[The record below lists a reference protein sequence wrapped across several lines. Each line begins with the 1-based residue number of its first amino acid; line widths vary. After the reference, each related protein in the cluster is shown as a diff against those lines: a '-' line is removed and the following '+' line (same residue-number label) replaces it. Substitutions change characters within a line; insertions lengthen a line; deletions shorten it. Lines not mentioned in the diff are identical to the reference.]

1 MQRTPALY
9 KVLSVLCLFLLGS
22 FGVTLA
28 AHNTTG
34 TTPTT
39 PSSAAAKRAAARSAH
54 SRRAVHA
61 RRAASTRRTVAA
73 RATRRVVHPAAAA
86 VVRTRATAHHV
97 HHRRFVEYADPGEDD
112 VTTYDDPVIRSIAV
126 EALGHEKG
134 AVLAVDP
141 TTGRVLAIVNQKM
154 AFSAALEPCST
165 IKPFIA
171 VAGLQEGVITR
182 DTMIEVGRRR
192 YMDLTEAMA
201 HSNNHFFE
209 TVGSELGFERVIKYD
224 ELLGLGQRVG
234 YDIPEEQT
242 GALPASPPERGG
254 VARMSSFGEGIRMTP
269 FQLASLVSTLAT
281 GGAQYYLQYPRT
293 EAAIQ
298 DFQPRL
304 RQQLDIAPLL
314 PDLRQGMLAAVL
326 YGTAK
331 QSYDPYGEQ
340 ALGKTGTCN
349 DEDLGGRLGWFA
361 SYADQAHPK
370 IVLVVLLHGRSRII
384 SGPHA
389 SEIAGRIYRGL
400 SERNYFADA
409 PMTRE
414 SPGIYPDPAADVRT
428 MAGAPNSSSTIR

>member
-1 MQRTPALY
+1 MQRTPAPY
-9 KVLSVLCLFLLGS
+9 TAVAAFCLILIAN
-22 FGVTLA
+22 FGVAFA
-28 AHNTTG
+28 ARPAASI
-34 TTPTT
+34 PT
-39 PSSAAAKRAAARSAH
+39 KRAVAHPARSK
-54 SRRAVHA
+54 RAV
-61 RRAASTRRTVAA
+61 RA
-73 RATRRVVHPAAAA
+73 RRVVRVASVARMPASS
-86 VVRTRATAHHV
+86 RRG
-97 HHRRFVEYADPGEDD
+97 HHRRFVESIDPGQYD
-112 VTTYDDPVIRSIAV
+112 VTTYDDPVIRSVSV
-126 EALGHEKG
+126 EALGHEMG

-141 TTGRVLAIVNQKM
+141 TTGRILTVVNQKM

-182 DTMIEVGRRR
+182 DTMIQVGRRR

-209 TVGSELGFERVIKYD
+209 KVGSELGFERVIKYD

-234 YDIPEEQT
+234 YGIPEEQS
-242 GALPASPPERGG
+242 GALPASPPFGG

-269 FQLASLVSTLAT
+269 FQLASLVGTLAT

-293 EAAIQ
+293 DVDIQ
-298 DFQPRL
+298 NFQPRL

-314 PDLRQGMLAAVL
+314 PDLREGMLAAVL

-400 SERNYFADA
+400 SERNYFADT
-409 PMTRE
+409 PLTRE
-414 SPGIYPDPAADVRT
+414 SPGSYPDPADVRT
-428 MAGAPNSSSTIR
+428 VAGASAPSSSSP

>member
-1 MQRTPALY
+1 MQRTPALHRFL
-9 KVLSVLCLFLLGS
+9 VIVCLILIANLG
-22 FGVTLA
+22 A
-28 AHNTTG
+28 AF
-34 TTPTT
+34 
-39 PSSAAAKRAAARSAH
+39 AAARTTTRPIPTKRTVTH
-54 SRRAVHA
+54 STRSRRTVRSRHAVSTRRAVG
-61 RRAASTRRTVAA
+61 
-73 RATRRVVHPAAAA
+73 AAA
-86 VVRTRATAHHV
+86 VVTARATL
-97 HHRRFVEYADPGEDD
+97 HRTIRRRRYVEYADPGQDD
-112 VTTYDDPVIRSIAV
+112 VTEYDDPVIRSIAV

-141 TTGRVLAIVNQKM
+141 TTGRILAIVNQKM

-182 DTMIEVGRRR
+182 DTMIQVGRRR

-209 TVGSELGFERVIKYD
+209 TVGSELGFQRVIKYD

-242 GALPASPPERGG
+242 GSLPATPPAFGG

-293 EAAIQ
+293 EQAIQ
-298 DFQPRL
+298 GFQPRL

-326 YGTAK
+326 YGTAR

-409 PMTRE
+409 PITRE
-414 SPGIYPDPAADVRT
+414 SPGLYPDPAAETKT
-428 MAGAPNSSSTIR
+428 MAGTQSSLSSVSQ